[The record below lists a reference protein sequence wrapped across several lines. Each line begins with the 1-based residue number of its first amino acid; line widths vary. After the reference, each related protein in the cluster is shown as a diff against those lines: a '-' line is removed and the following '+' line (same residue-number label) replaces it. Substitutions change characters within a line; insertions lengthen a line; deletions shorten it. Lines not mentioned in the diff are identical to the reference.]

1 MTPKKIQLTKL
12 GLENLEK
19 ELKELQENTRP
30 QAVEKLQ
37 RARGMGDLSEN
48 SAYTTA
54 REELTI
60 LEGRIQELQEVIR
73 NAETVENVNPS
84 EIGIGTKVTVEIN
97 SNIED
102 LHVVGEFEADP
113 MNKKLSH
120 TSPIG
125 QALMGKKVGDII
137 EIAIPSGRIK
147 YKILAIK

>member
-1 MTPKKIQLTKL
+1 MTPKKIPLTQD
-12 GLENLEK
+12 GLKNLEE
-19 ELKELQENTRP
+19 ELKTLQDSIRP
-30 QAVEKLQ
+30 QAVDKLQ
-37 RARGMGDLSEN
+37 KARGMGDLSEN

-73 NAETVENVNPS
+73 NAEIVNNHNLS
-84 EIGIGTKVTVEIN
+84 QVGIGTQVTVEIN
-97 SNIED
+97 NNIED

-125 QALMGKKVGDII
+125 QALVGKKVGDVI
-137 EIAIPSGRIK
+137 EIEIPSGRIK